1 MMRTTSVLPLF
12 ISENEAEETS
22 NETWAFKK
30 ITDARATLLTAII
43 LIDQLANLKVII
55 VEEI

>member
-1 MMRTTSVLPLF
+1 MF
-12 ISENEAEETS
+12 ISENEAEETR
-22 NETWAFKK
+22 NETWAFKN

-43 LIDQLANLKVII
+43 WIDELANLKDII